1 METTWTSIGRVALN
15 SISILKDRKFVII
28 VSLIERNT
36 AGLTNLVIGTGA
48 DSRKEK
54 FRDTKF
60 TAIFWQKT
68 SQSRT
73 FNTKFGTAVVRDY
86 PPIKW
91 VNSVKY
97 ILSFII
103 SKVLS
108 IVHNKNLLTPKP
120 NFRVPSVS

>member
-54 FRDTKF
+54 FREA
-60 TAIFWQKT
+60 TAIFWQKH
-68 SQSRT
+68 SQFRT

-97 ILSFII
+97 ILSFVI

-108 IVHNKNLLTPKP
+108 IVLYTIKI
-120 NFRVPSVS
+120 S